1 MLRIEA
7 RTNARALRRADDS
20 GSSIANVNLLKNARS
35 MSLTSLVIQMVGM
48 LADRRAVPALAAAL
62 LDLDPEVR
70 RDAAEALELLGIPVG
85 VEVEAPIGR

>member
-1 MLRIEA
+1 M
-7 RTNARALRRADDS
+7 
-20 GSSIANVNLLKNARS
+20 NLLKNARS